1 MHKITHS
8 KITISGWNVWTVN
21 LMNQPIKVQHI
32 PKLLSQRLRKCYYK
46 TLGSSISNCSQ
57 EITYSLLKFN
67 GLHNLFLHLLTRRT
81 VERTDINKVDYRAA
95 LLLKKNL
102 MSKISFGLIFSV
114 EDALSGPL
122 PFNKWVIKSE
132 IRIH

>member
-1 MHKITHS
+1 
-8 KITISGWNVWTVN
+8 
-21 LMNQPIKVQHI
+21 MNQPIKVQHI
-32 PKLLSQRLRKCYYK
+32 PKLLSQQLRKCYYK

-67 GLHNLFLHLLTRRT
+67 VLHNLFLHLLTRRT
-81 VERTDINKVDYRAA
+81 VGRTDKVNYRVA

-102 MSKISFGLIFSV
+102 MSKISFGFIFSV

-122 PFNKWVIKSE
+122 PFNK
-132 IRIH
+132 